1 MRKILIAFVLLAGTM
16 IMFFLMRPSAKK
28 LYTPQTHLGILD
40 LEFAY
45 NNSHVSNILHAWQ
58 GDRIEAAKINT
69 YIDFGLLIFY
79 SVFLF
84 YCCKSLAINFY
95 GNTRRIGLLLSNG
108 ALIAGALD
116 IIENTGM
123 LITLG
128 GHQQAFIAMVTA
140 FSASIKWIIAIMGIL
155 YILFMSPFAIYQY
168 YKHKKQLSL
177 K

>member
-1 MRKILIAFVLLAGTM
+1 MVM
-16 IMFFLMRPSAKK
+16 FLMMRPTAKK

-45 NNSHVSNILHAWQ
+45 SNSQTSNILNAWQ
-58 GDRIEAAKINT
+58 GDKIEAAKINT

-84 YCCKSLAINFY
+84 YCCKNLAINFN
-95 GNTRRIGLLLSNG
+95 GIIRKVGLLFSKG
-108 ALIAGALD
+108 ALIAGGLD
-116 IIENTGM
+116 LIENTGM

-128 GHQQAFIAMVTA
+128 GHQQAFIATVT
-140 FSASIKWIIAIMGIL
+140 SVCASIKWIIAILGIL
-155 YILFMSPFAIYQY
+155 YIILISPFAIYHY
-168 YKHKKQLSL
+168 YKNKKDLSL

>member
-16 IMFFLMRPSAKK
+16 IMFFLMRPTAKK
-28 LYTPQTHLGILD
+28 LYTPQTHLGILN

-45 NNSHVSNILHAWQ
+45 NNSQTSNILNAWQ
-58 GDRIEAAKINT
+58 GDGIEAAKINT
-69 YIDFGLLIFY
+69 YIDFGLLLFY

-84 YCCKSLAINFY
+84 YCCNNLALNFN
-95 GNTRRIGLLLSNG
+95 GNIRRIGLLLSKG

-116 IIENTGM
+116 LIENSGM

-128 GHQQAFIAMVTA
+128 GHQQAFIAMVTTVC
-140 FSASIKWIIAIMGIL
+140 ASIKWIIAIMGIL
-155 YILFMSPFAIYQY
+155 YILFVSPFAFYHY
-168 YKHKKQLSL
+168 YKHRKHLSL

>member
-1 MRKILIAFVLLAGTM
+1 MKKILIAFILLACT
-16 IMFFLMRPSAKK
+16 IFMFLMMRPSAKK

-45 NNSHVSNILHAWQ
+45 NISQTSDIINAWQ
-58 GDRIEAAKINT
+58 GDKIEAAKKNT

-79 SVFLF
+79 SAFLF
-84 YCCKSLAINFY
+84 YCCKNLAKIFT
-95 GNTRRIGLLLSNG
+95 GNIHKVGLLLAKG

-116 IIENTGM
+116 LFENTGM

-128 GHQQAFIAMVTA
+128 GYQSAFIAMSTA
-140 FSASIKWIIAIMGIL
+140 ICASIKWILAILGIL
-155 YILFMSPFAIYQY
+155 YILFAGPWAIYLFI
-168 YKHKKQLSL
+168 KNRNRLSP